1 MKETKEKKPHRKRLV
16 VSVEE
21 IPITEEVMRF
31 AKAHMDADR
40 PWHHGNPVRAYREK
54 DGRTSITYADGCWW
68 FYRDTADGVV
78 WE

>member
-1 MKETKEKKPHRKRLV
+1 MNAR
-16 VSVEE
+16 EE

-40 PWHHGNPVRAYREK
+40 PWAHGEPVRAYREK
-54 DGRTSITYADGCWW
+54 DGRLSITYADWCWW
-68 FYRDTADGVV
+68 FYRHIPEKVV

>member
-1 MKETKEKKPHRKRLV
+1 MNAR
-16 VSVEE
+16 EE

-40 PWHHGNPVRAYREK
+40 PWHHGDPVRAYREK

-68 FYRDTADGVV
+68 FYQDTADGAV
-78 WE
+78 WK